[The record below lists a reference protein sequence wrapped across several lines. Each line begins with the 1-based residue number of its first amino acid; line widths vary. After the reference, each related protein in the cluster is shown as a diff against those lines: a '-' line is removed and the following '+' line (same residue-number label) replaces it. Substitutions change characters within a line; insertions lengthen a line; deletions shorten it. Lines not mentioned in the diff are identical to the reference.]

1 VTALPPEALS
11 LLTAWLPDDDEPVR
25 PTMQVATLTEDG
37 APDARTVLLSAWDEE
52 GFLFH
57 TDARSRKVAHLAADP
72 RVALVLLLHSGTR
85 QLTVTGRAVP
95 TAAAV
100 DALAYERRSRYLQQL
115 AWVNTA
121 ELAQRP
127 RDERTAA
134 WAAFAAD
141 HPGDLEPPTTWV
153 GHLVRPE
160 RLTFWQA
167 DPEAPSHRVEHR
179 LAEGVWSEHHLPG

>member
-1 VTALPPEALS
+1 VSTLPPEALS

-25 PTMQVATLTEDG
+25 PTMQVATVGDSG
-37 APDARTVLLSAWDEE
+37 APDVRTVLLSAWDEE

-57 TDARSRKVAHLAADP
+57 TDARSRKVAQLTADP
-72 RVALVLLLHSGTR
+72 RVALVLLHASGTR

-115 AWVNTA
+115 AWLNTD
-121 ELAQRP
+121 ELAQQS
-127 RDERTAA
+127 RDERRVAWSDFTAERP
-134 WAAFAAD
+134 D
-141 HPGDLEPPTTWV
+141 ELEPPTTWV
-153 GHLVRPE
+153 GHLVRPD

-167 DPEAPSHRVEHR
+167 DPEAPSHRVEYR